1 MGAYASCEAVR
12 RPVEQGCRVQH
23 PLHGTNTTTRTMKA
37 PLTPIF
43 LKEEA
48 QQPP

>member
-1 MGAYASCEAVR
+1 LGAYTSCEATG
-12 RPVEQGCRVQH
+12 RPVKQRCRVQH
-23 PLHGTNTTTRTMKA
+23 PLHGGNTTTRTMKA

-48 QQPP
+48 QQDP

>member
-1 MGAYASCEAVR
+1 MGAYTSCEATG
-12 RPVEQGCRVQH
+12 RPVEQRCRVQH
-23 PLHGTNTTTRTMKA
+23 PLHGGNTTTRTMKA

-48 QQPP
+48 QQDP